1 MHALERIVQK
11 DDNIVA
17 RKIADEVVL
26 VPIRHKLGEL
36 ECIYTLNE
44 VAAHIWERIDGK
56 RSLKAL
62 RDSLL
67 EDFDVG
73 EPQAQ
78 DDLITL
84 IDQLKEV
91 GAIQEVA

>member
-26 VPIRHKLGEL
+26 VPIRHKLGEV

-67 EDFDVG
+67 EGFDVG

-78 DDLITL
+78 EDLITL